1 MTTIGYAAF
10 YKCPLSEVY
19 VSWDTPIATGWL
31 GANYYGTL
39 YVPIG
44 TKALYALAYP
54 WSEFH
59 EIKEYDV
66 VGIENVKMDEAQS
79 EKRYYNLNG
88 QRVNNATNGI
98 FILNG
103 KKILIK

>member
-1 MTTIGYAAF
+1 M
-10 YKCPLSEVY
+10 
-19 VSWDTPIATGWL
+19 
-31 GANYYGTL
+31 
-39 YVPIG
+39 
-44 TKALYALAYP
+44 YALAYP